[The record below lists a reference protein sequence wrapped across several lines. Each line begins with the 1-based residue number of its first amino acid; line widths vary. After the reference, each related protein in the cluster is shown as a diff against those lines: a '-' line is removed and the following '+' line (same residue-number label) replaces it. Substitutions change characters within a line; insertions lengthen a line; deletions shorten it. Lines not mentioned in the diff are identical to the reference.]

1 MNFPQTLEI
10 VRDQGKFFLKGVTK
24 VWTDHTSKEPQTQG
38 KSLPPVSLEGVGGD
52 VLTTWSG
59 FTLGEALVS
68 RLLSQRL
75 LGSG

>member
-10 VRDQGKFFLKGVTK
+10 IRAQGKFSLKGVTK
-24 VWTDHTSKEPQTQG
+24 VGTDHTSKEPGTQG
-38 KSLPPVSLEGVGGD
+38 ESLSLVSLEEVGQDG
-52 VLTTWSG
+52 LISWSG